1 MSIGIVFYRLAIV
14 LKTEIGNK
22 NKDLLWISQLNPDDL
37 EGRAKSHDL
46 FVCLSVCL
54 FVRFVGVCLLYLLS
68 LTPTC
73 THL

>member
-14 LKTEIGNK
+14 LNTKIGNK

-46 FVCLSVCL
+46 FVCLSVLSVFVFYICL
-54 FVRFVGVCLLYLLS
+54 AY
-68 LTPTC
+68 TTC